1 MLISRAADNPSGHRN
16 RHAERAGGRYH
27 PSIESDEHRLHLE
40 TPRSLIGRPD
50 ISGRYL
56 LSAY

>member
-16 RHAERAGGRYH
+16 RHAKRASGGGH
-27 PSIESDEHRLHLE
+27 TLNEGDEHRLHLQ
-40 TPRSLIGRPD
+40 TPQSLIGRLD

-56 LSAY
+56 LSVY